1 MKKYVALL
9 LAAMM
14 VLAMLA
20 GCGNNDNS
28 NNSNPGENSN
38 PGNQAATNEGGKKI
52 PEQLTI
58 VGNTWDGIDM
68 YQVTSWNDGAQGLAA
83 DSILT
88 MGDDGRAIPQIASNS
103 VWSEDG
109 LTWTLTFPE
118 GMYYSTGEQLE
129 PEDVVASIEHGLEYS
144 SWADGYAAIESMEIN
159 GRDVIFHLTEYQADM
174 EFNFMSSFVGV
185 IDKDELDTMS
195 NEELLW
201 GCHPYGAYY
210 IDEFQAGAYVILKA
224 NPGYVTHNPL
234 VENKGKVPVETVKVV
249 MGGEDFTYYTGL
261 INGEY
266 DLLNSA
272 PADYL
277 TDLQAAENVTL
288 VESSCAITGYCELNT
303 KNEFLAEENVRL
315 AIIRGFDRDKW
326 EAYSDDYNDLT
337 YALIQDNSLNY
348 SQEVWDY
355 YKENYGYDVEAAKQL
370 LADAGW
376 ADTDGDGFVDKG
388 GKKLAFT
395 FSSRDSDNSVT
406 VAQSLQEDMKAIGID
421 MNITTQDWSY
431 VNQDVRE
438 GNFDMAYMS
447 LGWSEPLLL
456 LNNFCNRSEIDA
468 ECTNLDLEG
477 YLELVAKVRGTVDYD
492 ERTQAVA
499 DVQMKLFSYATIMPL
514 LRGTAFRCWNSS
526 LQGVVSTATGNLFLN
541 DVYVVE

>member
-1 MKKYVALL
+1 MKKYVALT

-14 VLAMLA
+14 VLVMLA
-20 GCGNNDNS
+20 GCGSTNNGNNGNNNNNDQP
-28 NNSNPGENSN
+28 NN
-38 PGNQAATNEGGKKI
+38 AGGKTI
-52 PEQLTI
+52 PDELVI
-58 VGNTWDGIDM
+58 VGDTWEGIDM
-68 YQVTSWNDGAQGLAA
+68 YLISSWNDGAQGLAA

-88 MGDDGRAIPQIASNS
+88 MDANGRAIPQIASNS

-118 GMYYSTGEQLE
+118 GMHYSTGEQLE
-129 PEDVVASIEHGLEYS
+129 PEDVVASIEHGLENS
-144 SWADGYAAIESMEIN
+144 TFADGYSLIESMEID
-159 GRDVIFHLTEYQADM
+159 GRDVIIHLSEYQADM

-195 NEELLW
+195 NDELLW

-234 VENKGKVPVETVKVV
+234 VENKGKVPVETIKII

-261 INGEY
+261 INGDY

-277 TDLQAAENVTL
+277 SDLQAADGVTL
-288 VESSCAITGYCELNT
+288 VESSCAITGYAQLNT
-303 KNEFLAEENVRL
+303 KNEFLADENVRL

-326 EAYSDDYNDLT
+326 ESYSDDYNDAT

-348 SQEVWDY
+348 SQDAWDY
-355 YKENYGYDVEAAKQL
+355 YKENYGYDVEEAKRL
-370 LADAGW
+370 LADSGW
-376 ADTDGDGFVDKG
+376 ADTDGDGFVEKD
-388 GKKLAFT
+388 GKKLSFV
-395 FSSRDSDNSVT
+395 FSSRDSNNSVT

-421 MNITTQDWSY
+421 MQITTQDWSY

-438 GNFDMAYMS
+438 GNYAMAYLS
-447 LGWSEPLLL
+447 LGWSEPMLLL
-456 LNNFCNRSEIDA
+456 DNFCNRSDTDA
-468 ECTNLDLEG
+468 ECSNLDLEG
-477 YLELVAKVRGTVDYD
+477 YLEMVAKARATVDYD
-492 ERTQAVA
+492 ERTEVIAEIQK
-499 DVQMKLFSYATIMPL
+499 KLFDYATIVPL
-514 LRGTAFRCWNSS
+514 LRGTGYRCWNSS
-526 LQGVVSTATGNLFLN
+526 LCGVVSTATGSLYLN
-541 DVYVVE
+541 DVYVAE